1 MLELYRQY
9 HIDNIELYVEI
20 TNSDTEAKKNLIK
33 TAIGVI
39 GVDNLNS
46 WAQDLG
52 LLSYSDFVIDRR
64 NDTID
69 SIL

>member
-9 HIDNIELYVEI
+9 HIDNIELYG
-20 TNSDTEAKKNLIK
+20 DTEAKKNLIK

-46 WAQDLG
+46 WAQDIG

-69 SIL
+69 SIID